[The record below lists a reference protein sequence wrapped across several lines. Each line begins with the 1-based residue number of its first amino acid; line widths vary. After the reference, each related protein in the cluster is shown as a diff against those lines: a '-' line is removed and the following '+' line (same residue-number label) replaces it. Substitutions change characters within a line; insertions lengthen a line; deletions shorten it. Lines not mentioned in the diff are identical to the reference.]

1 MARSAIARLGFL
13 VAVAAIAT
21 CGGSRPAD
29 AQDDAGAPRVAASV
43 TILQLNDVYST
54 VPVDDRGGLARV
66 ATLKQQIT
74 RSGRTPLMLL
84 AGDFLS
90 SSVASTVFKGEQM
103 VAALNVSGLDVATL
117 GNHEFDFG
125 VEILLQRMSE
135 ATFSWVVS
143 NVVDTQTG
151 RPIGGASPYLVRQF
165 GSLRVGIIGLCLSAE
180 EGIARGQLD
189 RVRIDDPFDAAAKYL
204 PLLRSEKV
212 DAIIA
217 LTHLTYA
224 EDRALAEQ
232 FPDIDVI
239 VGGHEHFPITAVVG
253 RTLISKAG
261 SDAKFVARID
271 LVKGAQAGPGRVDRF
286 YELIPITSAIADE
299 PAAAAVVAAYE
310 GKLGPEL
317 DKVVA
322 STRVP
327 LDGVT
332 LRLRASET
340 NLGNLVADAVRA
352 EVQADIAIVNA
363 GGIRGDRVHGPG
375 SLTRRTLLEMHP
387 FGNVVCKLAVPGR
400 VVLAALNHGVS
411 RLPAAAGQFP
421 QVSGLAFK
429 VEAGAP
435 AGARI
440 RDVVVN
446 GEPLALDKT
455 YTVAI
460 PDFLLL
466 GGDGYGMFAGQKVL
480 IDAAF
485 GTLLAVALEKYV
497 AGREIAPTIDGRIT
511 IAR

>member
-1 MARSAIARLGFL
+1 MARSAIACLGFL
-13 VAVAAIAT
+13 VAVMSIAT
-21 CGGSRPAD
+21 CASRPAA
-29 AQDDAGAPRVAASV
+29 AQDDTGAPRVVASL

-66 ATLKQQIT
+66 ATLKQQIAK
-74 RSGRTPLMLL
+74 SGRTPLMLL

-125 VEILLQRMSE
+125 IEILLQRMSE
-135 ATFSWVVS
+135 ATFTWVVS

-180 EGIARGQLD
+180 EGLARDQLD

-212 DAIIA
+212 DAIVA

-239 VGGHEHFPITAVVG
+239 VGGHEHFPIAAVVG

-271 LVKGAQAGPGRVDRF
+271 LAKSAQAGPGHVDRF
-286 YELIPITSAIADE
+286 YELIPITSAIGDE

-340 NLGNLVADAVRA
+340 NLGNLVADAIRA

-363 GGIRGDRVHGPG
+363 GGIRGDRIHGPG
-375 SLTRRTLLEMHP
+375 RLTLRTLLEMHP
-387 FGNVVCKLAVPGR
+387 FGNVVCKLAVAGR
-400 VVLAALNHGVS
+400 VVLQALEHGVS

-446 GEPLALDKT
+446 GEPLALDRT

-466 GGDGYGMFAGQKVL
+466 GGDGYSMFAGQKILV
-480 IDAAF
+480 DAEF
-485 GTLLAVALEKYV
+485 GTRIAVALEKHI
-497 AGREIAPTIDGRIT
+497 AGREVAPAIDGRIT
-511 IAR
+511 ITQ

>member
-13 VAVAAIAT
+13 VAVTAFAT
-21 CGGSRPAD
+21 CGGTRPAD

-180 EGIARGQLD
+180 EGIARDQLD

-271 LVKGAQAGPGRVDRF
+271 LVKGAQTGPGRVDRF

-352 EVQADIAIVNA
+352 EAHADIAIVNA

-375 SLTRRTLLEMHP
+375 PLTLRTLLEMHP
-387 FGNVVCKLAVPGR
+387 FGNVVCKLVVPGR

-411 RLPAAAGQFP
+411 RLPAAA
-421 QVSGLAFK
+421 
-429 VEAGAP
+429 
-435 AGARI
+435 
-440 RDVVVN
+440 
-446 GEPLALDKT
+446 
-455 YTVAI
+455 
-460 PDFLLL
+460 
-466 GGDGYGMFAGQKVL
+466 
-480 IDAAF
+480 
-485 GTLLAVALEKYV
+485 
-497 AGREIAPTIDGRIT
+497 
-511 IAR
+511 

>member
-1 MARSAIARLGFL
+1 M
-13 VAVAAIAT
+13 AIAT
-21 CGGSRPAD
+21 CASSRPAA
-29 AQDDAGAPRVAASV
+29 AQDDAGAPRVAASL

-66 ATLKQQIT
+66 ATLKQQIA

-103 VAALNVSGLDVATL
+103 VAALNASGLDVATL

-125 VEILLQRMSE
+125 IEILLQRMSE
-135 ATFSWVVS
+135 ATFTWVVS

-224 EDRALAEQ
+224 EDRALAER

-271 LVKGAQAGPGRVDRF
+271 LAKGPQTGPGHVDRF

-375 SLTRRTLLEMHP
+375 PLTLRTLLEMHP

-446 GEPLALDKT
+446 GEPIALDKT

-466 GGDGYGMFAGQKVL
+466 GGDGYGMFAGQKIL
-480 IDAAF
+480 IDAEF
-485 GTLLAVALEKYV
+485 GTLLAVALEKHI
-497 AGREIAPTIDGRIT
+497 AGREISPAIDGRIT